1 VSIKPLYNEYLLFDK
16 FRAGDGEA
24 FACLYRHYVKALYF
38 NILSM
43 VKDEL
48 TAEELVQDVFAH
60 LWSKRETIRIES
72 SLSAYLFTSS
82 RNRVYNFFRKLERDQ
97 ELYKRIRSTA
107 ALHYSHIEEALMAG
121 ENAKLLRKAIETLPP
136 QRRKAFEL
144 CKIEGLS
151 YQEASEKMGVSL
163 STIKDH
169 MANARQAIRTFLS
182 NEEIAVLA
190 LLFTFLHGK

>member
-1 VSIKPLYNEYLLFDK
+1 
-16 FRAGDGEA
+16 
-24 FACLYRHYVKALYF
+24 
-38 NILSM
+38 M

-60 LWSKRETIRIES
+60 LWTKRETIDLQG
-72 SLSAYLFTSS
+72 SLAAYLFTSS

-97 ELYKRIRSTA
+97 ELYRRIRSTA
-107 ALHYSHIEEALMAG
+107 ALHYSHIEEALMAV
-121 ENAKLLRKAIETLPP
+121 ENAELLRRAIDTLPP
-136 QRRKAFEL
+136 QRRRAFEL

-182 NEEIAVLA
+182 NEEIAMIF
-190 LLFTFLHGK
+190 LLCTFMYHE